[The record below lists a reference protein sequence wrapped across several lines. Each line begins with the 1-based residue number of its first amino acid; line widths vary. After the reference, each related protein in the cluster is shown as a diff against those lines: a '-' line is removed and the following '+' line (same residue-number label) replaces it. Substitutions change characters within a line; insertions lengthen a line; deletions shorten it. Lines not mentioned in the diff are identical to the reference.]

1 MCNVKRKSDC
11 RLTMS
16 PTAPLSVFPCTPT
29 CLYVIK
35 LGGVSKP
42 LFPPRKIFELP
53 LFGESE
59 DFWVELKSMTVIKHS
74 PALPCPARHNLPYP
88 ILSYPIL
95 SHPILS
101 HPIISNPIQSYPV
114 LSYPILS
121 YPILSY
127 PTGRRNAV
135 WVWFFSS
142 AMPSHVHHHT
152 TIHIF
157 FPRPYFHP
165 PLNCRIRI
173 LVLYSSIYFL
183 RHVTFNGTALYC
195 SALLCS
201 PLSYLAGR
209 GRTKESNGRSVVGF
223 RSSSTQYKADRSVEA
238 FLLHCLP
245 RCVF

>member
-74 PALPCPARHNLPYP
+74 PALPCPALPCPARHNLPYP

-127 PTGRRNAV
+127 RSPQCSLSLILFLCDAFTCPPPYHYSHL
-135 WVWFFSS
+135 FS
-142 AMPSHVHHHT
+142 APILPSTPKLSYSHSRLVF
-152 TIHIF
+152 I
-157 FPRPYFHP
+157 Y
-165 PLNCRIRI
+165 I
-173 LVLYSSIYFL
+173 LPAS
-183 RHVTFNGTALYC
+183 RHVQRHRSVLLC
-195 SALLCS
+195 SALLS
-201 PLSYLAGR
+201 IVLSCR
-209 GRTKESNGRSVVGF
+209 
-223 RSSSTQYKADRSVEA
+223 
-238 FLLHCLP
+238 
-245 RCVF
+245 